1 MSSVATPPTIISA
14 AQDIAAP
21 SPKVSGG
28 VLWAPPGTALPTDAT
43 SVPDSNFISLGRVSD
58 QGVDKTEDRPKKD
71 IFDWGGGLIAALQ
84 DHYMLTLKFKLLQM
98 MNADVQRAAHGDDNV
113 TVRAATASTGTLI
126 TSKFNPQLL
135 NSGTWVIDAFYA
147 QMNMRLVAPY
157 ARIIT
162 VGTQKWVHNALV
174 EYELTVQCFA
184 DGDGNFAYEY
194 LDDGI
199 TL

>member
-1 MSSVATPPTIISA
+1 MSSVATPPTIVSA

-43 SVPDSNFISLGRVSD
+43 SAPAAAYISLGRVSD
-58 QGVDKTEDRPKKD
+58 AGVEKTEERPKKD

-84 DHYMLTLKFKLLQM
+84 EHYMLLLKFKLLQM
-98 MNADVQRAAHGDDNV
+98 MNADVQKAVHGENNV
-113 TVRAATASTGTLI
+113 SVRAATASTGTLI
-126 TSKFNPQLL
+126 STKFNPRILD
-135 NSGTWVIDAFYA
+135 SGTWILDAFYDR
-147 QMNMRLVAPY
+147 MNMRLVVPY
-157 ARIIT
+157 ARITT
-162 VGTQKWVHNALV
+162 VGEQRWVHNALV
-174 EYELTVQCFA
+174 EYDLTVQAFA
-184 DGDGNFAYEY
+184 DSDGNFAYEY

>member
-1 MSSVATPPTIISA
+1 MSSVATSPAIISA

-21 SPKVSGG
+21 SPKVTGG
-28 VLWAPPGTALPTDAT
+28 VLWAPTGTTLPTDAT
-43 SVPDSNFISLGRVSD
+43 TSPDAAFVSLGRVSEA
-58 QGVDKTEDRPKKD
+58 GVDKTEDRPKKD
-71 IFDWGGGLIAALQ
+71 LFDWGGGLIAALQ

-98 MNADVQRAAHGDDNV
+98 MNADVQRAAHGTDNV
-113 TVRAATASTGTLI
+113 TVTPATVSTGTLI

-135 NSGTWVIDAFYA
+135 NSGSWIIDAFYG

-162 VGTQKWVHNALV
+162 VGSQKWVHNSLV
-174 EYELTVQCFA
+174 EYDLTVQCFA
-184 DGDGNFAYEY
+184 DNTGNFAYEY